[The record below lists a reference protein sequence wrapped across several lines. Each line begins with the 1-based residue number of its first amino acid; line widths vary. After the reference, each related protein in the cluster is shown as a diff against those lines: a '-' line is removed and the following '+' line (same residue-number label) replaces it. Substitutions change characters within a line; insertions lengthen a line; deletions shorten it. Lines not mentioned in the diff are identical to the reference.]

1 MPKSLLHNE
10 FGYSSP
16 TGPVVRTQVC
26 FWTAALQGWR
36 GVCKA
41 CKAVWSAIL
50 ILRGSDTGL
59 FGGPDTWAMPPID
72 VVVPVAVA
80 LALAWAMTLSSFLD
94 VVSPTL
100 APVLE
105 PVVVDTATSMLP
117 MALYAWTSVA
127 GMACAMGC
135 VSASGKKHQVQR
147 VSLAL
152 MLMLA
157 SASMSNATPL
167 GGVRPD
173 TSAPALSSSP
183 LQEFSYAD
191 PTATY
196 AAGFHQEVVLPAV
209 VRQAVARFAS
219 GPVAPVVR
227 ICPDTQANVVLVP
240 DISYLSKITSYEAN
254 VISGVSSGL
263 ASVEAVGVA
272 SFACLDRH
280 GPVRDF
286 SVANAHVVPSCPD
299 VLIGTC
305 ADEEG
310 FVFDG
315 PNEALTLPDGAKC
328 WVPKGSDGL
337 FSMPAV
343 VTSGDHSQHGPW
355 TENMGGFTC

>member
-1 MPKSLLHNE
+1 
-10 FGYSSP
+10 
-16 TGPVVRTQVC
+16 
-26 FWTAALQGWR
+26 
-36 GVCKA
+36 
-41 CKAVWSAIL
+41 
-50 ILRGSDTGL
+50 
-59 FGGPDTWAMPPID
+59 
-72 VVVPVAVA
+72 
-80 LALAWAMTLSSFLD
+80 LD
-94 VVSPTL
+94 VGGGHGL
-100 APVLE
+100 R
-105 PVVVDTATSMLP
+105 
-117 MALYAWTSVA
+117 A
-127 GMACAMGC
+127 GLC

-152 MLMLA
+152 MIMLA

-167 GGVRPD
+167 GDVRPD
-173 TSAPALSSSP
+173 TRATALFSPP

-191 PTATY
+191 PMATY
-196 AAGFHQEVVLPAV
+196 AAGFHQEVVLPAI

-254 VISGVSSGL
+254 GISGVSSDL
-263 ASVEAVGVA
+263 ASVEAVGIA

-280 GPVRDF
+280 GRVRDF

-315 PNEALTLPDGAKC
+315 PNETLALPDGAKC
-328 WVPKGSDGL
+328 WVPKGPDGL

-343 VTSGDHSQHGPW
+343 VMVTPRRSGSMVHELRSWQLPSTL
-355 TENMGGFTC
+355 TE